1 MDLAADLAAQYQP
14 SFLTAEFYF
23 HYGVMAER
31 AGQHAKAVGHFL
43 SCLEVDGDHAAS
55 LNYLAYMWAE
65 QGENLVVAEDY
76 VRRALEQ
83 EPQNPA
89 YLDSLGWVLY
99 QQGRYEE
106 ALSSLEEAV
115 GHSLQPDPTIV
126 EHLGEVLVKL
136 GRPEEA
142 VTSWQRVLGVEGVSA
157 EVAVK
162 IRAVRATQTP

>member
-1 MDLAADLAAQYQP
+1 M
-14 SFLTAEFYF
+14 
-23 HYGVMAER
+23 
-31 AGQHAKAVGHFL
+31 
-43 SCLEVDGDHAAS
+43 
-55 LNYLAYMWAE
+55 
-65 QGENLVVAEDY
+65 AEDY

-126 EHLGEVLVKL
+126 EHLGDVLVKL